1 MSTIHKISPTNP
13 RIQSLLSEVE
23 NGNIKIPVFQRG
35 FVWSDEA
42 IISLLDSIYR
52 GYPVGSILL
61 WSSKHKLNS
70 TRDVGGFIL
79 PDTPEDYPV
88 KYVLDGQQRLTTLY
102 SVFHSADLAIDPEL
116 ASRFDI
122 SFVPESEH
130 FLPTSNADPEKSI
143 NMRDL
148 LDAPR
153 LLRHMSRFSEA
164 DQSKIAVL
172 QERFKDY
179 EFPVITIKERS
190 NREVCQIFQRINS
203 SGTPLST
210 LELLTAW
217 TWSEQFDLRNRIE
230 ELQSAIAAKGFED
243 LDDRHIMRCLSSIV
257 NGNIDSDSLVD
268 ADPAVLVRG
277 MQQVEQ
283 AMYAAIDFVASEFGI
298 RNVVFLPFPIMI
310 VPLVRFFSVCRN
322 PSAVQRK
329 QLRRW
334 FWHCSFTQR
343 YIAGT
348 NQAVNEDI
356 QLLYGLAVRPASF
369 SLNNSSIDSSMFRKT
384 WRINSTAAKA
394 SICLLAQLRPV
405 SFISG
410 SPIDLD
416 SALESYNSR
425 EFHHIYPKGY
435 LKQKKV
441 SFHRANVIANIC
453 MLNSIDNK
461 IISDSAPSEYI
472 NDIPVEIRVDALSR
486 ALLIEADFGEGIS
499 YDDFISR
506 RVDAL
511 TACAV
516 ELINNGSLSKS
527 RSLLA

>member
-1 MSTIHKISPTNP
+1 MSTVHKIAPTNP

-42 IISLLDSIYR
+42 ILSLLDSIYR

-70 TRDVGGFIL
+70 TRNVGGFIL

-102 SVFHSADLAIDPEL
+102 AVFHSDDKAIDPDL
-116 ASRFDI
+116 AKRFDI
-122 SFVPESEH
+122 SFVPDSEQ
-130 FLPTSNADPEKSI
+130 FVPTINADSEKSI

-153 LLRHMSRFSEA
+153 LLRHLSRFDE
-164 DQSKIAVL
+164 DNQSKIAVL
-172 QERFKDY
+172 QERIKDY

-217 TWSEQFDLRNRIE
+217 TWSEHFDLRNRIE
-230 ELQSAIAAKGFED
+230 ELQAAISTKGFED

-257 NGNIDSDSLVD
+257 NGNIDSDALVD
-268 ADPAVLVRG
+268 SDPSVLVKG
-277 MQQVEQ
+277 MEQVEQ
-283 AMYAAIDFVASEFGI
+283 AMYAAIDFVAAEFGI

-310 VPLVRFFSVCRN
+310 VPLVRFFSVQRN
-322 PSAVQRK
+322 PTAHQRK

-348 NQAVNEDI
+348 NQAVNDDI
-356 QLLYGLAVRPASF
+356 GLLYGLAKYPDSF
-369 SLNNSSIDSSMFRKT
+369 SLSTPVIDSSMFKKT

-394 SICLLAQLRPV
+394 SICLLAQFRPI
-405 SFISG
+405 SFLSG

-425 EFHHIYPKGY
+425 EFHHIFPKGY
-435 LKQKKV
+435 LKAKGV
-441 SFHRANVIANIC
+441 SFHRANIIANIC

-461 IISDSAPSEYI
+461 KISDRAPSDYI
-472 NDIPVEIRVDALSR
+472 MDIPSDIRSDVLSR
-486 ALLIEADFGEGIS
+486 ALIREDDFNVGIS
-499 YDDFISR
+499 YDEFIDIRVEVLSR
-506 RVDAL
+506 RASQLMNDGAL
-511 TACAV
+511 
-516 ELINNGSLSKS
+516 S
-527 RSLLA
+527 